1 MIASSQY
8 MMIGDHIALNKLKA
22 LVLLRVDSRIEKMVI
37 NEIKSI
43 ENVIEAHYIYGPYD
57 MYALVSVDSEDELQ
71 DIVLNKLRNLYG
83 VVSTLTCY
91 LAE

>member
-1 MIASSQY
+1 MIASSEY
-8 MMIGDHIALNKLKA
+8 MMNGEHIASNKLKA

-37 NEIKSI
+37 NEIKSM

-71 DIVLNKLRNLYG
+71 DIVLNRLRNLYG
-83 VVSTLTCY
+83 VISTLTCY
-91 LAE
+91 IAD

>member
-22 LVLLRVDSRIEKMVI
+22 LVLLRVDSRIEKKVI

>member
-1 MIASSQY
+1 MIASPEY
-8 MMIGDHIALNKLKA
+8 MMIGEHIASNKLTA

-71 DIVLNKLRNLYG
+71 DIVLNRLRNLYG

-91 LAE
+91 LAD

>member
-1 MIASSQY
+1 MNGEHIAS
-8 MMIGDHIALNKLKA
+8 NKLKA

-37 NEIKSI
+37 NEIKSM

-71 DIVLNKLRNLYG
+71 DIVLNRLRNLYG
-83 VVSTLTCY
+83 VISTLTCY
-91 LAE
+91 IAD

>member
-1 MIASSQY
+1 
-8 MMIGDHIALNKLKA
+8 MIGDHIALNKLKA
-22 LVLLRVDSRIEKMVI
+22 LVLLRVDSRIEKKVI